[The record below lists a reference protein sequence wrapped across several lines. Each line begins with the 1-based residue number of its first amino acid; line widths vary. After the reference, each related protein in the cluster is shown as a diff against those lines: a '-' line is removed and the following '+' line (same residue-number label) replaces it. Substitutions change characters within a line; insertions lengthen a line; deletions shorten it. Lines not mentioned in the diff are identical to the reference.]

1 MDALIFL
8 VLVLL
13 LIFMI
18 LQNYR
23 LFKRSKHV
31 KTYVN
36 CSDAIFADRELM
48 LEIIDE
54 YVKNENDEEFKNKGR
69 ILQIYALMAKGQD
82 PLKVI
87 SELDLKETILN
98 NKGKFDA
105 KQFEYNS
112 DSYFWM
118 ILDIIKA
125 HSIDNKEAIDGLV
138 SVMDKYYEYIN
149 QDVVVGLFYNVHHA
163 LSHDSESNSMYLRDL
178 WNGNYQGNPTYDKR
192 LIGFYKYIAVSVL
205 AYLGENLSEEMVQDL
220 KNFAGMKAGRLA
232 MRDLGILE
240 RFDEP
245 VIQDEPDE
253 GKPSEDVKENK
264 EALKEEKDE
273 DQ

>member
-149 QDVVVGLFYNVHHA
+149 QDIVVGLFYNVHHA

-245 VIQDEPDE
+245 VIQDEPE
-253 GKPSEDVKENK
+253 EVKPSADVKEDE
-264 EALKEEKDE
+264 EASKAQTDE